1 MNKRHNRGQRADL
14 RKFQSI
20 DARENRNSGH
30 IPMIMA
36 LGLAMPDT
44 CYGTAT

>member
-20 DARENRNSGH
+20 HAGENRNSGH
-30 IPMIMA
+30 IPMKMA
-36 LGLAMPDT
+36 LGLAMLDT
-44 CYGTAT
+44 FYGTAT